1 MPHFFLLKILINIFI
16 LFFSVLSF
24 GQVPDLEL
32 QEVNIHD
39 SVRKSSDRVLTIK
52 RTTILELQP
61 EDAGQILQKMAGVNV
76 KSYGGLGGL
85 KTISVRSLGSQHT
98 SIVVDGFALSNTQT
112 GQINLGQIQTENI
125 EAVYLVTGAQK
136 SFLVPASAQ
145 VSGSSL
151 FIETFEN
158 TNSIEKHKVRF
169 NSKVGSFGQYDNYL
183 AYKFSLKKMYV
194 SVFGKYRNADGN
206 YKYSFQNGNT
216 LYEGTRENNR
226 YVDMYGGISFGW
238 RLKNG
243 LVQLN
248 YRSETSDQELPGAV
262 ILYSQNA
269 FQTLKT
275 KNHRVQVAYVRHF
288 KKLTMR
294 LFSSGITGDLEY
306 NDPTFLNDAG
316 GINSIYKN
324 EQIQAGINL
333 RYDLNSKIQLFGA
346 AEEQISRLESNE
358 EGIGRP
364 LRFHNFYVLGGR
376 LNLNFIHITAQ
387 LSSQFIIENNDT
399 LKRANEFRSNPFVQ
413 LESVTF
419 SKKWKMNGL
428 LFYRNS
434 FRMPSFNELY
444 YNNVGNKFL
453 KPEDANQLSLG
464 VVLNPK
470 FGKFS
475 ILNRSSVYFNQV
487 NNKIVAIPTKNLF
500 IWSMQNIG
508 KVNIFGIESTFDIFY
523 KLNDTWSI
531 ASNLNYTY
539 QTATDITDTESPT
552 FGHQI
557 AYIPKHSFNADL
569 SVKRK
574 SLGVRWS
581 TFGNSFR
588 YSLNENVP
596 SNEVE
601 GFTISDVAI
610 FGSFDLKNHNFR
622 WQFSCKNFLN
632 ASYAIVRYYV
642 MPGRNYLISLNYAL
656 N

>member
-1 MPHFFLLKILINIFI
+1 MNI
-16 LFFSVLSF
+16 
-24 GQVPDLEL
+24 Q
-32 QEVNIHD
+32 D
-39 SVRKSSDRVLTIK
+39 SARKSSDKILTIK
-52 RTTILELQP
+52 RASILELQP
-61 EDAGQILQKMAGVNV
+61 EDAGQVLQKMAGVNV

-85 KTISVRSLGSQHT
+85 KTISIRSLGSQHT

-112 GQINLGQIQTENI
+112 GQINLGQIQAENI

-158 TNSIEKHKVRF
+158 TNSSERHKVRF
-169 NSKVGSFGQYDNYL
+169 SSKIGSFGQYDNFL

-194 SVFGKYRNADGN
+194 SIFGKYRIADGN

-216 LYEGTRENNR
+216 LYEGVRENNR
-226 YVDMYGGISFGW
+226 YEDIYGGISFGW

-243 LVQLN
+243 LMQMNV
-248 YRSETSDQELPGAV
+248 RTEASDQELPGAV

-275 KNHRVQVAYVRHF
+275 KNYRVQVAYVRHI

-294 LFSSGITGDLEY
+294 LFSSGTSGDLEY
-306 NDPTFLNDAG
+306 ADPTFLNDEG
-316 GINSIYKN
+316 GIYSMYKN
-324 EQIQAGINL
+324 EQIQAGINI
-333 RYDLNSKIQLFGA
+333 RYDLNSKIQLFGS
-346 AEEQISRLESNE
+346 AEEQISRLQSNV
-358 EGIGRP
+358 EGIGIP
-364 LRFHNFYVLGGR
+364 IRFHNFNVLGGR
-376 LNLNFIHITAQ
+376 LNLNFLHVTAQ
-387 LSSQFIIENNDT
+387 LSSQFVIENNDT
-399 LKRANEFRSNPFVQ
+399 LKRANEFRSNPFIQ
-413 LESVTF
+413 LESLTF
-419 SKKWKMNGL
+419 SKKWKINGV

-444 YNNVGNKFL
+444 YNNIGNKFL
-453 KPEDANQLSLG
+453 KPEDANQLSFGL
-464 VVLNPK
+464 VMNPK
-470 FGKFS
+470 FGKVS
-475 ILNRSSVYFNQV
+475 MLNRSSVYYNQV

-508 KVNIFGIESTFDIFY
+508 KVNIFGIESTFDISY
-523 KLNDTWSI
+523 LLNDTWSVT
-531 ASNLNYTY
+531 SNLNYTY
-539 QTATDITDTESPT
+539 QAATDITERETPT

-557 AYIPKHSFNADL
+557 AYIPKHTFNADL

-574 SLGVRWS
+574 ALGVRWS
-581 TFGNSFR
+581 TFGNSMR
-588 YSLNENVP
+588 YSLNENTT

-601 GFTISDVAI
+601 PFVITDVAI
-610 FGSFDLKNHNFR
+610 FGSFKLKNQNFR
-622 WQFSCKNFLN
+622 WQFTCKNIFN
-632 ASYAIVRYYV
+632 SSYAIVRYYV